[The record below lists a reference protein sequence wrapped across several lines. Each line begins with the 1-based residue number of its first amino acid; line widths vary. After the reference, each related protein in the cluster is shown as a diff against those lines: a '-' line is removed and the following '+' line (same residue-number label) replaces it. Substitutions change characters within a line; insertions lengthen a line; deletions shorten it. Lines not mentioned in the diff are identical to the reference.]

1 MKKLRRPSP
10 PKCRWWLT
18 KCQRSGCYL
27 YFFQWRKQQ
36 TNVFWFELASWFQM
50 FFGSNLFFTSLM
62 NMRTSLCLSNV
73 VCFPTCVLPS
83 HEIFVSTITKRTQT
97 QNETT
102 YTACSNTGIQFYQ
115 DEIMCIPGG
124 MTSSYNCAARA
135 RRETRGELILGIP
148 RAVLVF

>member
-1 MKKLRRPSP
+1 
-10 PKCRWWLT
+10 
-18 KCQRSGCYL
+18 
-27 YFFQWRKQQ
+27 
-36 TNVFWFELASWFQM
+36 M
-50 FFGSNLFFTSLM
+50 FFVSNLFFTSLM

-73 VCFPTCVLPS
+73 VCFPTCVLRS

-124 MTSSYNCAARA
+124 MTSSYNCVARA

-148 RAVLVF
+148 RAVLVFLNIGTKTQKQLYTYQKYLFPDQTYFVSESKSVVSMSKHLF